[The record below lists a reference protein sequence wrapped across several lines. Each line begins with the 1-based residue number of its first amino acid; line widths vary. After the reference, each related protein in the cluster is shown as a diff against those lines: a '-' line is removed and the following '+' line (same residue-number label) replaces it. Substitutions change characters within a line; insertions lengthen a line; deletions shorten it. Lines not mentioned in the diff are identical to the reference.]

1 MPKTK
6 HTKTEQRNIVNRAF
20 ALVRSGHSIT
30 NARKVIANEIGVS
43 PNTLFVWQH
52 SFKMKTPLTVIKTAN
67 LVRNNS
73 LRKSTK
79 VVTKSNEYTNV
90 HEMARDTGRVMKSL
104 VNLDGRFTTKEAS
117 AISGLFNGQISLVKL
132 RLEASKIG
140 TKTNTAITN
149 DVLTLQ

>member
-30 NARKVIANEIGVS
+30 NARKTIANEIGLS

-52 SFKMKTPLTVIKTAN
+52 SFKMKTPTVIKTAD
-67 LVRNNS
+67 LVRNNG
-73 LRKSTK
+73 LRKTTK

-104 VNLDGRFTTKEAS
+104 VNQDGRFTTKEAS